1 MLSSDSQPWK
11 KEWMVCSIWSREW
24 TGHHLCLCLSPW
36 PLSQSQPWPQPSL
49 LLSPSK
55 CIKWP
60 LLVDINTKDW
70 RSHMIGVWQS
80 AANSAPFEPERKCL
94 VLFSKVSLYARWI
107 LRILSTSHIYWS
119 FVASAIFW
127 SITLLYSS
135 LHILYITDLH
145 IIQVF
150 EVFNNTFQNVLVLY
164 KTYLLQLSTTLR

>member
-60 LLVDINTKDW
+60 LLVDINTRDW
-70 RSHMIGVWQS
+70 RNHMIGVWQS

-94 VLFSKVSLYARWI
+94 VLFSKVSLYAKWKDSENFEYI
-107 LRILSTSHIYWS
+107 SHLLVFCCISHIHCYI
-119 FVASAIFW
+119 APYIC
-127 SITLLYSS
+127 
-135 LHILYITDLH
+135 YITDLH